1 MSRGEKIFQTTI
13 MVFLIF
19 LFGTIAGYA
28 WRMVHDNKKPVL
40 GVGTI
45 HLGDLSMEIGKG
57 KEFWLPVD
65 DNYMLH
71 FLPLRKAQYE
81 MAIRREKR

>member
-1 MSRGEKIFQTTI
+1 MSKGEKIFQVSVI
-13 MVFLIF
+13 IF
-19 LFGTIAGYA
+19 MILVAGMILGYA
-28 WRMVHDNKKPVL
+28 WRMAHEPTATLRVN
-40 GVGTI
+40 TI
-45 HLGDLSMEIGKG
+45 YLGDLSMEIGKG

-65 DNYMLH
+65 NDTMLH